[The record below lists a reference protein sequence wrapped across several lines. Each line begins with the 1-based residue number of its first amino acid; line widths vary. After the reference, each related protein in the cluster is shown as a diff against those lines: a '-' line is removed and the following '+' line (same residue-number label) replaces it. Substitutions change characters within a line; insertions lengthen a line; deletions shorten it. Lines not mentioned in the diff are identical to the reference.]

1 MNELVLVIFQLVV
14 LLFSAIIHEV
24 SHGYAAYK
32 MGDNTA
38 KNEGRLTLNPLSHL
52 DPFGSVVLPLLLY
65 FASAGSFVIGWA
77 KPVPFNPFNLK
88 NPKRD
93 SGIIAVVGPASNL
106 LIACLA
112 ALILRFSPF
121 LGGIVNPI
129 FLQIVVIIN
138 LSLMIFNLVPIPPLD
153 GSKILFAFL
162 PVRFYRLQT
171 TLEQYGMWILIAFI
185 FFGFSLI
192 VPIIYFLYNLLV

>member
-93 SGIIAVVGPASNL
+93 SGIIAVAGPASNL